1 MSEYYQS
8 RDVVIRFDVF
18 KDGDPVTP
26 ISASVLTYDPD
37 KEFLGKDT
45 AKIEGNEVRYV
56 LKGKRVEKVGKYT
69 QIYKIAI
76 RKLGDYTH
84 VVVFTVKKLPVPI
97 KGKE

>member
-1 MSEYYQS
+1 MAEYYQN
-8 RDVVIRFDVF
+8 RDVVVRFDVF
-18 KDGDPVTP
+18 EDGDPVTP

-37 KEFLGKDT
+37 KVFLGKDT
-45 AKIEGNEVRYV
+45 ARIEGNEVFYV
-56 LKGKRVEKVGKYT
+56 LKGKKVKEIGKYT

-84 VVVFTVKKLPVPI
+84 VVDFTVKKLPVPI